1 VKATDGLAEM
11 AVVWTEQPEHIK
23 AAMKVLL
30 ERSVQKMGALSIIIK
45 CCNLM
50 ATRKRLL
57 LSEKAE

>member
-1 VKATDGLAEM
+1 LDGTAGTYKGGDEGF
-11 AVVWTEQPEHIK
+11 VRKVCTENGGF
-23 AAMKVLL
+23 VDNY
-30 ERSVQKMGALSIIIK
+30 K